1 MFILICKGMKKVD
14 VIILL
19 AAFLSV
25 FQVKAQSYQIG
36 DVIQNSD
43 GSQGVVFYINPSRTG
58 GWMVALQDASPSCPW
73 GTSSDIPNLNNYN
86 PNDFYYQVLLTD
98 LYGYANTQTI
108 RNYQNNNN
116 DYAAGKVDINNGWYL
131 PSTGQ
136 LQYLFSSLTYIEPAF
151 ASAGGTTLAQE
162 YYWSSTER
170 TDANAWVVC
179 FGRSTGIAGCYY
191 SYPKTENHPVENPEK
206 SGKPGIKR
214 ENAEKS

>member
-1 MFILICKGMKKVD
+1 MKKVD

-86 PNDFYYQVLLTD
+86 PNDFYYQVL
-98 LYGYANTQTI
+98 
-108 RNYQNNNN
+108 
-116 DYAAGKVDINNGWYL
+116 
-131 PSTGQ
+131 
-136 LQYLFSSLTYIEPAF
+136 
-151 ASAGGTTLAQE
+151 
-162 YYWSSTER
+162 
-170 TDANAWVVC
+170 
-179 FGRSTGIAGCYY
+179 
-191 SYPKTENHPVENPEK
+191 H
-206 SGKPGIKR
+206 
-214 ENAEKS
+214 